1 MNTVRKY
8 QIGSTR
14 TWFARD
20 FERIDLNAVAAQKKA
35 SRVSVVIPALDEAAT
50 ITEIVH
56 RIQRLAVNGEP
67 LVDELIVSVDA
78 ETEDE
83 TAELARAAGAE
94 VVTTSAGPASSGS
107 GGGKGATM
115 RRGLSRCTGE
125 IVCFH
130 DADLTKYSDGFVPRL
145 VLPLLLDDE
154 IALVKGFYDRGPEP
168 SRVTEFVV
176 RPLLALM
183 FPELAGVIEP
193 LAGEYAMRAT
203 VAESLPFAQGYG
215 VDLGLLLD
223 VYQRHGPSAIGQV
236 ELGVRL
242 GRRHGTDRIRLM
254 AAEVM
259 QAALHRL
266 PESTPEHQPV
276 LQWFT
281 RAEGEWRHEFRDLP
295 TTAAVPS
302 ERHVRPA

>member
-1 MNTVRKY
+1 MNTVRKH
-8 QIGSTR
+8 QSGSTR

-20 FERIDLNAVAAQKKA
+20 FDGIDLDVVAAKKQL
-35 SRVSVVIPALDEAAT
+35 SRVSVVIPALNEGAT
-50 ITEIVH
+50 ITEIVR
-56 RIQRLAVNGEP
+56 RIRGHAVDGRP

-78 ETEDE
+78 ETNDD

-94 VVTTSAGPASSGS
+94 VVTASAGTATNG

-115 RRGLSRCTGE
+115 WRGLSRCTGE

-145 VLPLLLDDE
+145 IWPLLLDDE
-154 IALVKGFYDRGPEP
+154 IDLVKGFYDRGPEP
-168 SRVTEFVV
+168 SRVTEFVA

-203 VAESLPFAQGYG
+203 VANSLEFAGGYG

-223 VYQRHGPSAIGQV
+223 VYRRRGPSAIGQV
-236 ELGVRL
+236 ELGVRF

-254 AAEVM
+254 AAEVL

-266 PESTPEHQPV
+266 PESIPEHQPV

-281 RAEGEWRHEFRDLP
+281 RAEGEWRHEFRELP
-295 TTAAVPS
+295 TTVAVPP